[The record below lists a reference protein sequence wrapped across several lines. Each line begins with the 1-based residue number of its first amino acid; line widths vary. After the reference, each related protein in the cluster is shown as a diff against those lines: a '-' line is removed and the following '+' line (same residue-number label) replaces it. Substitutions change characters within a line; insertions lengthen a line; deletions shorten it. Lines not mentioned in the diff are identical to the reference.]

1 MGLFKK
7 KQSRKPR
14 EPKKPAAEEAAGVA
28 DEVFTEQYREELR
41 AMGREHFKKILSDS
55 SSDLKRDVDV
65 ILEQLTG
72 TLRRHMASQ
81 LDLAITRVNNDISN
95 QLKEQMIE
103 YNRVS
108 SEAQELVI
116 QSLSR
121 NAQVVHEKYQQ
132 MSSNLQQVVANQEV
146 MMVGVFQD
154 NQSRVAAVQSEQDKA
169 LEQLKSSIAE
179 AKRHS
184 DEAVQQL
191 KHNAEEQSRML
202 NEIYQQT
209 SGSASQM
216 KQSQAEAIESLQKT
230 VSSLQEQH
238 GRLQQMIDES
248 ITKQKTM
255 ATELI
260 NEHMARIIEH
270 YLIGALGERSD
281 LTKDLPNI
289 LEKMQEHKQAM
300 MDDMTL

>member
-7 KQSRKPR
+7 KQPR
-14 EPKKPAAEEAAGVA
+14 EPKKPTAKEVTGVA
-28 DEVFTEQYREELR
+28 SEVFNEQYREELR
-41 AMGREHFKKILSDS
+41 AMGREHFKKNLSDN
-55 SSDLKRDVDV
+55 SSDLKQDVDA

-179 AKRHS
+179 AKRQS

-281 LTKDLPNI
+281 LAKDLPNI